1 MLNQVIF
8 STKYKNC
15 NIFTPLINSSKKANI
30 MKKNYLYLVL
40 LLLTNLL
47 AVGQKVTL
55 TPITVNGANIST
67 GPINL
72 GSVNSSTVTLSVKV
86 ALKIAPNDSSPGTIN
101 IYQQKS
107 ASSPAFAPTGGNG
120 GEMLFLG
127 STTAERSFNISLEF
141 SNFDPSGGIIYAE
154 YKTYSGTIYKSDP
167 ISVIRQSSSTGGS
180 GIPADAPN
188 PANISNT
195 LCCNQTVRLGDKPA
209 PIVGSQYANPYE
221 NYGYGIN
228 SSFSINSSL
237 PFEIDKINKTLNFDY
252 TTELKNITITRSLGY
267 NSSTNLP
274 NKSNTVTITVV
285 PSPILSNKISISNIP
300 ENSEGYCEFSSLKSI
315 SIMGQTSFVD
325 LNILNDPSHIYV
337 RGDEI
342 SQVENY
348 KWEYTKIDKN
358 NPNGKKLWIAISN
371 ENLGSLNDFNPSLLD
386 SKSEDNYY
394 IIRRIVSYKNIS
406 RVSNEVKIMSRGMGN
421 NNTICCDQNLKI
433 TSLTEFDSP
442 QTIIGSTP
450 IIQDSNITGTNLQI
464 TSISYQWQSQL
475 IGRSTGSWLDISGA
489 ISKDYLPNS
498 IKVVAN
504 NGGRGGQ
511 ASFSLE
517 SNYNYRRITKINYTV
532 FDNKWINGSLSSY
545 SNEVSLTGSSDP
557 ESTKIYPNPTT
568 SILNIENSTL
578 DISQTKISIINIM
591 GMVVSSNNFSIINP
605 NLISINVSNL
615 ITGTYIIK
623 IEYNGINIAQ
633 KTFVKN

>member
-1 MLNQVIF
+1 
-8 STKYKNC
+8 
-15 NIFTPLINSSKKANI
+15 
-30 MKKNYLYLVL
+30 MKKNYLYLIL

-55 TPITVNGANIST
+55 TPTTVNGANVST

-86 ALKIAPNDSSPGTIN
+86 ALKTAPSDSNPGSID
-101 IYQQKS
+101 IYYQKS
-107 ASSPAFAPTGGNG
+107 ASSPAITPTGGNG
-120 GEMLFLG
+120 GGLLFLG

-167 ISVIRQSSSTGGS
+167 ISVIRQSSSTGGG

-188 PANISNT
+188 PANIANT

-237 PFEIDKINKTLNFDY
+237 QFDIDHINKTLNFDY

-285 PSPILSNKISISNIP
+285 PTPILNNTIYTNEPVNSNGFIELSNV
-300 ENSEGYCEFSSLKSI
+300 KK
-315 SIMGQTSFVD
+315 
-325 LNILNDPSHIYV
+325 LNIYGSRSTTVNLKILENPFYTPQPRDP
-337 RGDEI
+337 GAN
-342 SQVENY
+342 VESY
-348 KWEYTKIDKN
+348 KWEYTKTNTNLSGFRTWNTLI
-358 NPNGKKLWIAISN
+358 N
-371 ENLGSLNDFNPSLLD
+371 ENSSELNFENPSEK
-386 SKSEDNYY
+386 SNSEDTYY
-394 IIRRIVSYKNIS
+394 LIRRIAIYKNITNAS
-406 RVSNEVKIMSRGMGN
+406 EPIKVLIRGLRN
-421 NNTICCDQNLKI
+421 NNTICCDQTLKI

-464 TSISYQWQSQL
+464 TSISYQWQSQS
-475 IGRSTGSWLDISGA
+475 IGRSTASWLDISGA
-489 ISKDYLPNS
+489 VSKDYLPNS
-498 IKVVAN
+498 IKVVEN
-504 NGGRGGQ
+504 SGGRRGQ

-545 SNEVSLTGSSDP
+545 SNEVSLTGSSNP

-568 SILNIENSTL
+568 SILNIEDNTL
-578 DISQTKISIINIM
+578 DISQAKISIINIM
-591 GMVVSSNNFSIINP
+591 GMVVNSNNFSIINP

-633 KTFVKN
+633 KTFIKN